1 MILTFDSND
10 ATLVSHVVD
19 TCPVTSVRWCV
30 DDCRCSEPSIHAD
43 GTTLLYDTP
52 IALCEAKKLQKTGID
67 RHFIYLDHGMRNNSY
82 KRIVENLKHLGSDRC
97 TIIQNSRYTT
107 ERPSYLINSTNLSS
121 RVLADAIA
129 SVINSFIN
137 TGQLQHP
144 NDLATKNYGRTRI
157 TNIMQLN
164 AVGKERSC
172 QIDCERRA
180 C

>member
-19 TCPVTSVRWCV
+19 ECPVTSVRWCV
-30 DDCRCSEPSIHAD
+30 DDCQCSEPSMRTGGWRI
-43 GTTLLYDTP
+43 LYDTP
-52 IALCEAKKLQKTGID
+52 IALCEAKNLPTGIN
-67 RHFIYLDHGMRNNSY
+67 RHFIYLDHSMRNHSY
-82 KRIVENLKHLGSDRC
+82 KRIVENLKHLDPNKC
-97 TIIQNSRYTT
+97 TIIQNSRYIT

-121 RVLADAIA
+121 RVLADRIA
-129 SVINSFIN
+129 SVINGFII

-144 NDLATKNYGRTRI
+144 NDLVTKNYGRTRI

-164 AVGKERSC
+164 AVGKERTC